1 MSLSELLSPISPF
14 SGVAGMN
21 EIYKRFIK
29 EAKQF
34 FRLDLNLSN
43 IGQYV
48 PSTSINELQAQDVRS
63 NDTRTR

>member
-1 MSLSELLSPISPF
+1 MSPS

-21 EIYKRFIK
+21 EIYKRFIN

-48 PSTSINELQAQDVRS
+48 LSTSINELQAQDVRS

>member
-34 FRLDLNLSN
+34 FKLDLNLSN

-48 PSTSINELQAQDVRS
+48 PSASINEFQAQDVRS

>member
-1 MSLSELLSPISPF
+1 MSPS

-21 EIYKRFIK
+21 AIYKRLIR
-29 EAKQF
+29 EANQL

-48 PSTSINELQAQDVRS
+48 LSTSINEPQAQDVRS

>member
-1 MSLSELLSPISPF
+1 MSLSELLSPISP
-14 SGVAGMN
+14 SSVVAGMN
-21 EIYKRFIK
+21 EIYKRFIN

-34 FRLDLNLSN
+34 FRLDLKLSN

-48 PSTSINELQAQDVRS
+48 PSTSINELQARDVRS

>member
-1 MSLSELLSPISPF
+1 MSPS

-21 EIYKRFIK
+21 EIYKRLIR
-29 EAKQF
+29 EANQL

-48 PSTSINELQAQDVRS
+48 LSTSINELQAQDVRS

>member
-29 EAKQF
+29 EAEQF

-43 IGQYV
+43 FGQYV

>member
-1 MSLSELLSPISPF
+1 MD
-14 SGVAGMN
+14 

-34 FRLDLNLSN
+34 FKLDLNLSN

-48 PSTSINELQAQDVRS
+48 PSTSINEFQAQDDQI
-63 NDTRTR
+63 NH

>member
-1 MSLSELLSPISPF
+1 MSLSELLSPISPS

-29 EAKQF
+29 EAKRF

-48 PSTSINELQAQDVRS
+48 PSTSINEFQAQDVRS
-63 NDTRTR
+63 NDTRAR

>member
-1 MSLSELLSPISPF
+1 
-14 SGVAGMN
+14 MN

-34 FRLDLNLSN
+34 FKLDLNLSN

-48 PSTSINELQAQDVRS
+48 PSTSINEFQAQDVRR

>member
-1 MSLSELLSPISPF
+1 
-14 SGVAGMN
+14 MN

-29 EAKQF
+29 EAKQV

-43 IGQYV
+43 IDQYV

-63 NDTRTR
+63 NDTRAR